1 MTIRVAL
8 DEATATLRAAGVET
22 PRVDAEWLL
31 ADLLPGG
38 RRDVVLGLDRSLDAA
53 LAARYRGVVHRRAAR
68 EPLQLIRGWQD
79 FLDIRVGLA
88 AGVLVPRPETETLA
102 EWALALLPP
111 ATADRHPLVVD
122 VGTGSGCIAA
132 AIAHARADVRV
143 LAIELDLATAQ
154 IAAFNVQRLGLE
166 SRVTVIGGDAL
177 TTVSEGAVDLIV
189 SNPPYL
195 PTALLPGL
203 PPEVSGHEPALAL
216 DGGPDGM
223 AMIRRLIEDAPRRLR
238 PSGVLVLE
246 TAGDLQARRAA
257 NLMRTVGMTA
267 IATRRDLTG
276 IERFVA
282 GISPATLASRQ
293 EDR

>member
-1 MTIRVAL
+1 MTIRTAL
-8 DEATATLRAAGVET
+8 DEATATLRAAGVDT

-38 RRDVVLGLDRSLDAA
+38 RRDVVLGLDRALDAA

-111 ATADRHPLVVD
+111 AMAGRHPRVID

-132 AIAHARADVRV
+132 AIAQARADVRV
-143 LAIELDLATAQ
+143 LAIELDVATAY
-154 IAAFNVQRLGLE
+154 IAAFNVARLGLDD
-166 SRVTVIGGDAL
+166 RVAVIAADAL
-177 TTVSEGAVDLIV
+177 TAVADGAVDLIV

-195 PTALLPGL
+195 PTDLLPGL

-216 DGGPDGM
+216 DGGPDGL
-223 AMIRRLIEDAPRRLR
+223 AMIRRLIGDAPRRLR
-238 PSGVLVLE
+238 PGGVLVLE
-246 TAGDLQARRAA
+246 TAGDLQARR
-257 NLMRTVGMTA
+257 TVGAMRAAGMTG

-282 GISPATLASRQ
+282 GMTPAARPSHQ

>member
-1 MTIRVAL
+1 MTIRTAL
-8 DEATATLRAAGVET
+8 DEATATLRAAGVDT

-38 RRDVVLGLDRSLDAA
+38 RRDVVLGLDRALDAA
-53 LAARYRGVVHRRAAR
+53 LAARYRGVVHRRASR

-102 EWALALLPP
+102 EWALALLPA
-111 ATADRHPLVVD
+111 ATVDRHPLVVD

-143 LAIELDLATAQ
+143 LAIELDVATGY
-154 IAAFNVQRLGLE
+154 IAAFNVARLGLAD
-166 SRVTVIGGDAL
+166 RVTVVAGDAL
-177 TTVSEGAVDLIV
+177 TVVADGAADLIV

-195 PTALLPGL
+195 PTDLLPDL

-223 AMIRRLIEDAPRRLR
+223 AVIRRLIEDAPRRLR
-238 PSGVLVLE
+238 PGGVLVLE
-246 TAGDLQARRAA
+246 TAGDLQARRSASAMRAA
-257 NLMRTVGMTA
+257 GLTG

-282 GISPATLASRQ
+282 GISPATLASHE

>member
-1 MTIRVAL
+1 
-8 DEATATLRAAGVET
+8 
-22 PRVDAEWLL
+22 
-31 ADLLPGG
+31 
-38 RRDVVLGLDRSLDAA
+38 VVLGLDRSLDAA

-88 AGVLVPRPETETLA
+88 GGVLVPRPETETLA

-111 ATADRHPLVVD
+111 ATAGRHPLVVD

-132 AIAHARADVRV
+132 AIAHERADVRV
-143 LAIELDLATAQ
+143 LAIELDVATAY
-154 IAAFNVQRLGLE
+154 IAAFNVARLGLGD
-166 SRVTVIGGDAL
+166 RVSVIAADAL
-177 TTVSEGAVDLIV
+177 TAVADGAVDLIV

-195 PTALLPGL
+195 PTDLLPGL

-216 DGGPDGM
+216 DGGSDGM
-223 AMIRRLIEDAPRRLR
+223 TVIRRLIESAPRRLR
-238 PSGVLVLE
+238 PGGVLVLE
-246 TAGDLQARRAA
+246 TAGDLQTRRAA
-257 NLMRTVGMTA
+257 GAMRAAGMTA
-267 IATRRDLTG
+267 VATRRDLTG

-282 GISPATLASRQ
+282 GTAPAPLASHQ

>member
-1 MTIRVAL
+1 MTIRSAL
-8 DEATATLRAAGVET
+8 DEATATLRAAGVDT

-38 RRDVVLGLDRSLDAA
+38 RRDVVLGLDRALDAA
-53 LAARYRGVVHRRAAR
+53 LAARYRGVVDRRAAR

-111 ATADRHPLVVD
+111 PMAGRCPLVVD
-122 VGTGSGCIAA
+122 VGTGSGCVAA
-132 AIAHARADVRV
+132 AIAHARNDVRV
-143 LAIELDLATAQ
+143 LAIELDVATAY
-154 IAAFNVQRLGLE
+154 IAAFNVARLGLGD
-166 SRVTVIGGDAL
+166 RVSVIAADAL
-177 TTVSEGAVDLIV
+177 TAVGDSGVDLIV

-195 PTALLPGL
+195 PTGSLPGL
-203 PPEVSGHEPALAL
+203 PPEVFGHEPALAL

-223 AMIRRLIEDAPRRLR
+223 AVIRRLIEDAPRRLR
-238 PSGVLVLE
+238 PGGVLVVE
-246 TAGDLQARRAA
+246 TAGDLQARRSA
-257 NLMRTVGMTA
+257 NAMRAVGMTA
-267 IATRRDLTG
+267 VAMRRDLAG

-282 GISPATLASRQ
+282 GTAPALASHE